1 MTRLS
6 VIFHDEPLPAVQ
18 RVVYWM
24 EKVVRHGGDGH
35 LRTSALEL
43 NSRPIQHNL
52 IDVIAFIVIIV
63 ITVLTV
69 VIYLGL
75 KCCRC
80 FLGRCKE
87 RNKQKPNGRVN

>member
-6 VIFHDEPLPAVQ
+6 AIFHDEPLPAAQ

-24 EKVVRHGGDGH
+24 EKVVRHGGAGH

-43 NSRPIQHNL
+43 NSIQHNL
-52 IDVIAFIVIIV
+52 IDVIAFIATIVVAVLTIV
-63 ITVLTV
+63 IY
-69 VIYLGL
+69 IGL

-80 FLGRCKE
+80 CLKRCKG
-87 RNKQKPNGRVN
+87 NSKQKAE